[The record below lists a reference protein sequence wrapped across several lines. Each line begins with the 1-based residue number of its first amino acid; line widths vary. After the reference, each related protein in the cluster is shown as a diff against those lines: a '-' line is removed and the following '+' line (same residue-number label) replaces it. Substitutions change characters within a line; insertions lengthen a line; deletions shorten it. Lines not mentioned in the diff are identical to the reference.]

1 MQNQSWY
8 AGIIYK
14 NKKKKRG
21 RKVSASIHHIQ
32 ICILRTD
39 KKTQGIQEKR
49 ATFTQLIEYNRLTF
63 LVFVYIGTT
72 PSTPQYPHKSKNSFS
87 SSWGN
92 CRWVMFQCQNAASAR
107 LNIVMV
113 VHLNRIGLANPRRY
127 LVHYLQHLWPSHHLK
142 KNCMLIFTIQAA
154 SNHIK
159 ENQLQLVYSVTGSF
173 FYF

>member
-14 NKKKKRG
+14 NKKKKTG

-72 PSTPQYPHKSKNSFS
+72 PSTPQYPHKSKNSLQQFMKEPSMGDVPVPKCCFS
-87 SSWGN
+87 QAEHCYGGAPQQNRTSKSSKVFGTLLT
-92 CRWVMFQCQNAASAR
+92 ASMTSTITWKR
-107 LNIVMV
+107 IVCS
-113 VHLNRIGLANPRRY
+113 Y
-127 LVHYLQHLWPSHHLK
+127 L
-142 KNCMLIFTIQAA
+142 
-154 SNHIK
+154 
-159 ENQLQLVYSVTGSF
+159 
-173 FYF
+173 

>member
-14 NKKKKRG
+14 NKKKKTG

-63 LVFVYIGTT
+63 LVFVYIGTN
-72 PSTPQYPHKSKNSFS
+72 PSTPQYPHKSKNSLQQFMKEPS
-87 SSWGN
+87 MGDVPVPK
-92 CRWVMFQCQNAASAR
+92 CCFRQAEHCYGP
-107 LNIVMV
+107 MV

-127 LVHYLQHLWPSHHLK
+127 LVHYLQHLWPQPSPEKELYARIYNSDSLK
-142 KNCMLIFTIQAA
+142 PYQ
-154 SNHIK
+154 SNSAPIS
-159 ENQLQLVYSVTGSF
+159 L
-173 FYF
+173 